1 MYRTPERGM
10 STYPPSTPKG
20 LANGTDASS
29 EERGEPPRCILHQH
43 HSDCEE
49 NHKKKVITLFDFVF
63 ADQSKQ
69 DTTSDILPAQLLAF
83 V

>member
-49 NHKKKVITLFDFVF
+49 NHKKRSSPCLISCFQTKVNKIQFRIFSLRSF
-63 ADQSKQ
+63 
-69 DTTSDILPAQLLAF
+69 
-83 V
+83 